1 MAMEKLPFNIYD
13 FFAYLA
19 SGFIVLAAV
28 DFAFDLG
35 WLFKKEVGIPLI
47 VFGVVAAY
55 IVGHVNASLSGYFI
69 ETLVVRR
76 LLHEPEIILFEDCPA
91 QGWANRTRRFVFS
104 GFYRPLTETTRSR
117 VLSKAEKRLGDAVK
131 GRALFFHCHPLVKQ
145 NEAAS
150 KRLEIFLN
158 LYGFCRNVCMACV
171 LAIPI
176 LLVGAFDEWRVYSKV
191 SPSRYWWAAAA
202 TVCAAGMF
210 FRYLKF
216 FRLYTHEV
224 FVNYAEIE

>member
-1 MAMEKLPFNIYD
+1 MEKLPFNIYD

-35 WLFKKEVGIPLI
+35 WLFKTEIGIPLM

-69 ETLVVRR
+69 ETLLVRKV
-76 LLHEPEIILFEDCPA
+76 LHEPEVILFADCPP
-91 QGWANRTRRFVFS
+91 QGWANRARRLVFS

-117 VLSKAEKRLGDAVK
+117 VLLKAEKRLGGVVK
-131 GRALFFHCHPLVKQ
+131 GRALFFHCHPIVKQ
-145 NEAAS
+145 NEAAN

-158 LYGFCRNVCMACV
+158 LYGFCRNVSMACV
-171 LAIPI
+171 LAILI
-176 LLVGAFDEWRVYSKV
+176 LLVGAFVEWRVYSKV
-191 SPSRYWWAAAA
+191 TPPRLWWAAAA
-202 TVCAAGMF
+202 AACAVGMF

>member
-1 MAMEKLPFNIYD
+1 MEKFPFNIYD

-19 SGFIVLAAV
+19 SGFIVLAAI

-35 WLFKKEVGIPLI
+35 WLFIKEIGIPLI

-55 IVGHVNASLSGYFI
+55 VVGHVNASLAGYFI
-69 ETLVVRR
+69 ETLIVRK
-76 LLHEPEIILFEDCPA
+76 LLHLPEIILFEDYPL
-91 QGWANRTRRFVFS
+91 QGWATRTRRFVFS
-104 GFYRPLTETTRSR
+104 GFYRPLTEETRSR
-117 VLSKAEKRLGDAVK
+117 VLLKAEKILGSPVK
-131 GRALFFHCHPLVKQ
+131 GRALFFHCHPIVKQ
-145 NEAAS
+145 NEVAN

-158 LYGFCRNVCMACV
+158 LYGFCRNVSMACV

-191 SPSRYWWAAAA
+191 TPARLWWAVAAAA
-202 TVCAAGMF
+202 CAIGMF

-224 FVNYAEIE
+224 YVNYAEIE